1 MVTKTRVSLAEY
13 LALKECKP
21 YLELVEGRVVQK
33 AAFDM
38 KASRIAVELI
48 AGLGAYLRQTR
59 EAEVNTQ
66 LRHLVRSEEWAF
78 LPDVSVTLKSRMTT
92 PTEDI
97 VDPIE
102 ILPDLAIEVLSPES
116 RAGRVVQKIAHYMAS
131 GVRLL
136 WVIDPEDERI
146 TVWEPGKTP
155 RDLAAPAILSAAPV
169 LSAFELDLAAL
180 FASLHA

>member
-92 PTEDI
+92 LMQMP
-97 VDPIE
+97 
-102 ILPDLAIEVLSPES
+102 
-116 RAGRVVQKIAHYMAS
+116 
-131 GVRLL
+131 
-136 WVIDPEDERI
+136 W
-146 TVWEPGKTP
+146 
-155 RDLAAPAILSAAPV
+155 APV
-169 LSAFELDLAAL
+169 LARLRPAIRPQGSRRRHTQREVG
-180 FASLHA
+180 